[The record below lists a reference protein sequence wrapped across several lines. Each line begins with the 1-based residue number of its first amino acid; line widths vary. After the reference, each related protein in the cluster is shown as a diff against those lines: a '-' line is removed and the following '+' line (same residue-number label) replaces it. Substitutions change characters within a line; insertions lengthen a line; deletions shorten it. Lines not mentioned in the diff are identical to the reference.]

1 MTVTPVPPSA
11 SSNAHQRPDP
21 HQIPAIHA
29 YYALVKHREASRLAF
44 GKMLLNW
51 RRRNGWTQ
59 YTACH
64 WAEAIGDPK
73 LVISYGNLSVIEQGK
88 AGELRQRAFWQLWE
102 LNRRIA
108 SGDWGPVGDVDL
120 RHKLEGA
127 IPIGDDDAPV
137 WGPLELWACYCGLR
151 PVPPAFAATP
161 APAMSERQAATLCGR
176 WRRQLQAVLKEHRL
190 DPAAALATLMD
201 LAGEK
206 HRRDFYAVLT
216 GFRRYSPAELAALW
230 VSGDRYRP
238 EQWLEQWRQ
247 TLPAVQAAAA

>member
-1 MTVTPVPPSA
+1 MTMTTHSHKA
-11 SSNAHQRPDP
+11 WT
-21 HQIPAIHA
+21 
-29 YYALVKHREASRLAF
+29 
-44 GKMLLNW
+44 GKGGNV
-51 RRRNGWTQ
+51 N
-59 YTACH
+59 

-108 SGDWGPVGDVDL
+108 SGDWGPVGDVEL
-120 RHKLEGA
+120 RDKLEDA
-127 IPIGDDDAPV
+127 IPLGDEDAPG

-151 PVPPAFAATP
+151 PVPPAFTATA

-176 WRRQLQAVLKEHRL
+176 WRRQLQAVIKEHRL
-190 DPAAALATLMD
+190 DPAAAVETLMD
-201 LAGEK
+201 QAGEE

-230 VSGDRYRP
+230 LSSDRYRP
-238 EQWLEQWRQ
+238 EKWLEQ
-247 TLPAVQAAAA
+247 